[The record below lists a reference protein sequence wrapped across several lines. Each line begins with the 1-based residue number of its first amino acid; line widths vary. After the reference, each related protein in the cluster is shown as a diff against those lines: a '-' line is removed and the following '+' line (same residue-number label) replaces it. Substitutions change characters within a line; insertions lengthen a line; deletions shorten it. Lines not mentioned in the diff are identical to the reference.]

1 MRYLDVIP
9 REHHWLFW
17 DADPTKI
24 DLIAQ
29 RDYVLERTMAR
40 GDWAA
45 MQWLLKTFDRET
57 RAEFLVR
64 RGDRLAPRERAFWC
78 LVSGLPNDTGP
89 GGGRPA
95 WAG

>member
-1 MRYLDVIP
+1 MIP
-9 REHHWLFW
+9 SEHHWLFW

-24 DLIAQ
+24 DLIAH

-45 MQWLLKTFDRET
+45 MQWLIKSFERAT
-57 RAEFLVR
+57 RAEFLRR
-64 RGDRLAPRERAFWC
+64 RGHRLTPRERAFWC
-78 LVSGLPNDTGP
+78 LVSGLPNDTGS
-89 GGGRPA
+89 GGGRPL